1 MYHGPLRPM
10 RALFA
15 ILLRIRPSLRG
26 GLGRRL
32 AWVMAL
38 SSLAG
43 ATAGLLPAVIGTAL
57 DATLGRRG
65 APGPGLSGAFAR
77 LVAGLSPWGVIA
89 SALAATLAAT
99 FIGVTASAESS
110 ALAGEIVAAL
120 RIAMLRAALFASP
133 YDVEEAGIAALEVRG
148 GEARGVKAAPPPPP
162 PPGVHPAAAA
172 SGPQRPARG
181 GEVVKLTIARE
192 AGLVAD
198 FAVALLS
205 GLPQA
210 AATLVVLAWQLVTS
224 GAFVVLAGGVALFA
238 LSRLAADRAARR
250 VSRAMGAMQAAD
262 AVIFARLGESLAAT
276 EDLRL
281 LGARGA
287 MVLEFATA
295 AHRVADARR
304 SFTRALA
311 VSGQMRGVFSAVAP
325 LLILVAVLHGGAA
338 GVGEIGKLL
347 LVVPL
352 LFARLD
358 ALDALRSGLI
368 ERAPLLRAACALLD
382 LPEAPPTAAGAR
394 SAEASL
400 PAAGGGA
407 LTFTSV
413 SFTPRGAAAPI
424 VDGVSLAIPA
434 GAVVGICGRSGSGKS
449 SLARLLLRLDDPTA
463 GSIAIDGVDIRS
475 LLPQDLPRVFA
486 ALTQQGRLLERSVA
500 DNLALG
506 LDEAPTDDRLA
517 EALRRVD
524 LGELASRAPATAMA
538 GARGLATEVRAV
550 PPNFS
555 GGEQRRLLLARL
567 LLREARVLVLD
578 EPEAGLPGATA
589 ERILRAI
596 TEGAR
601 GRTCVV
607 VTHAPHLLRS
617 SFNVVLEAGRVAAV
631 GTHEELLARSPDYRA
646 LLAEA
651 LRPTEINRAPA
662 PPTPAA

>member
-1 MYHGPLRPM
+1 L

-15 ILLRIRPSLRG
+15 ILLRIRPSLRE
-26 GLGRRL
+26 GLGRRF

-43 ATAGLLPAVIGTAL
+43 ATAGLLPAVIGVAL
-57 DATLGRRG
+57 DAVLGRRG
-65 APGPGLSGAFAR
+65 APSPGLAGAFTR
-77 LVAGLSPWGVIA
+77 LVAGLSPWGTIA
-89 SALAATLAAT
+89 AALAATLAVT
-99 FIGVTASAESS
+99 FASVTASAQSS
-110 ALAGEIVAAL
+110 ALAGEVVAAL

-133 YDVEEAGIAALEVRG
+133 HDVEAAGILALAARG
-148 GEARGVKAAPPPPP
+148 GEARGDKSAPPPSPLP
-162 PPGVHPAAAA
+162 APPGARPMAAA
-172 SGPQRPARG
+172 ARG
-181 GEVVKLTIARE
+181 GEIVKLTIARE

-210 AATLVVLAWQLVTS
+210 VATLVVLAFQLIAG
-224 GAFVVLAGGVALFA
+224 GASVVLAGGVALFA
-238 LSRLAADRAARR
+238 ISRLAADRAARR

-262 AVIFARLGESLAAT
+262 AVIFARLGEALAAT

-287 MVLEFATA
+287 MVLEFAAA

-311 VSGQMRGVFSAVAP
+311 ASGQMRGVFSAVAP
-325 LLILVAVLHGGAA
+325 LLILVAVLRGGAA
-338 GVGEIGKLL
+338 GAGAIGELL
-347 LVVPL
+347 LVIPL
-352 LFARLD
+352 LFARLE

-368 ERAPLLRAACALLD
+368 ERAPLLRAALALLD
-382 LPEAPPTAAGAR
+382 LPAAPPESDGAR
-394 SAEASL
+394 SVAAAL
-400 PAAGGGA
+400 PPAGGGA

-463 GSIAIDGVDIRS
+463 GSIAIDGVDVRS
-475 LLPQDLPRVFA
+475 LLPEDLPRVFA

-500 DNLALG
+500 DNLVLG
-506 LDEAPTDDRLA
+506 LGEAPTDERLA
-517 EALRRVD
+517 EALRQVD
-524 LGELASRAPATAMA
+524 LAEFASRAPGSA
-538 GARGLATEVRAV
+538 GAAARGLATEVRAV

-555 GGEQRRLLLARL
+555 GGEQRRILLARL

-589 ERILRAI
+589 ERILRAV
-596 TEGAR
+596 TECAR

-617 SFNVVLEAGRVAAV
+617 SFNVVIEAGRVTAV
-631 GTHEELLARSPDYRA
+631 GTHEELLARSPHYRA

-651 LRPTEINRAPA
+651 LRSREVASDVTRAPA
-662 PPTPAA
+662 PPCPAG